1 MVLELGKYSVHV
13 AAGWLVAGGFLTALL
28 VTWVSIPT
36 ILKVAMSRG
45 LYDRPNK
52 RSSHKREIPTLGGM
66 AVFAGFTIAVALF
79 AGLFI
84 PRELLFLFAGLI
96 ILFFIGIK
104 DDILMIDPVKK
115 LLGQIVAAAIVII
128 LGDIR
133 MTGFYGFLG
142 IWQIPYWAGV
152 LFTIF
157 VFVVVINGMNLIDGI
172 DGLASGTG
180 ILASVAFGVWFLLTG
195 HAAYAVI
202 SFSLAGSLIAFLRFN
217 LSQGRHKIFLGD
229 TGSLIVGLL
238 LGVLAVRFMEYNRTA
253 PAALRISSPAVVAFT
268 VLILPMIDTL
278 HVFILRILRGRS
290 PFEASRW
297 HLHHR
302 LLDLGLS
309 HIRATGVL
317 LSINLLFILLAYWL
331 QDLGDLPLLG
341 IILGLALL
349 LTLLSYG
356 LIRLKRHKGHIP
368 AGREA
373 LDV

>member
-1 MVLELGKYSVHV
+1 MILDPGKYLVHV
-13 AAGWLVAGGFLTALL
+13 AAGWLVAGGFITALF
-28 VTWVSIPT
+28 VTWVSIPI
-36 ILKVAMSRG
+36 ILRVAMSRG

-52 RSSHKREIPTLGGM
+52 RSSHKREVPTLGGI
-66 AVFAGFTIAVALF
+66 AVFAGFTLAAALF

-96 ILFFIGIK
+96 ILFYIGIK

-115 LLGQIVAAAIVII
+115 LLGQIVAAAIVIVP
-128 LGDIR
+128 GDIR

-142 IWQIPYWAGV
+142 IYQIPYWAGV
-152 LFTIF
+152 LFTLF

-180 ILASVAFGVWFLLTG
+180 ALASAAFGIWFFLAG

-202 SFSLAGSLIAFLRFN
+202 SFSLVGSLIAFLRFN

-238 LGVLAVRFMEYNRTA
+238 LAVLAVRFLEYNRTA

-268 VLILPMIDTL
+268 VLILPLTDTL

-309 HIRATGVL
+309 HLRATGVL
-317 LSINLLFILLAYWL
+317 LSVNLLFILLAYWL

-341 IILGLALL
+341 IVVGLALS

-356 LIRLKRHKGHIP
+356 LMGLKKRKEHVASGK
-368 AGREA
+368 EV

>member
-1 MVLELGKYSVHV
+1 
-13 AAGWLVAGGFLTALL
+13 
-28 VTWVSIPT
+28 
-36 ILKVAMSRG
+36 
-45 LYDRPNK
+45 
-52 RSSHKREIPTLGGM
+52 
-66 AVFAGFTIAVALF
+66 
-79 AGLFI
+79 
-84 PRELLFLFAGLI
+84 
-96 ILFFIGIK
+96 
-104 DDILMIDPVKK
+104 
-115 LLGQIVAAAIVII
+115 
-128 LGDIR
+128 
-133 MTGFYGFLG
+133 
-142 IWQIPYWAGV
+142 
-152 LFTIF
+152 
-157 VFVVVINGMNLIDGI
+157 MNLIDGI

-202 SFSLAGSLIAFLRFN
+202 GFSLAGSLIAFLRFN

-253 PAALRISSPAVVAFT
+253 QVPLKISSPAVVAFT

-278 HVFILRILRGRS
+278 HVFTLRVLRGRS

-317 LSINLLFILLAYWL
+317 LSVNLLFILLAYGL

-356 LIRLKRHKGHIP
+356 LIRLKRRKGYIP
-368 AGREA
+368 AGREVP
-373 LDV
+373 DV